1 MAIKIVVAA
10 DLHLGR
16 RSTGIPGDMEVLA
29 AKAAWG
35 RLVHWALDNRVDAV
49 ALAGD
54 VVDQDNAFFESIGPL
69 RRGFDQL
76 GEAGIE
82 VFLVAGNHDYNVLP
96 QLVDAGK
103 PYLHLLG
110 KHGEWE
116 CATLTK
122 NDETVQLVGWSF
134 PSRFVSSSPLPSLR
148 RDLWDANHPAI
159 GMMHGDLYDINS
171 PYCPISQGDLAT
183 TGIKTWILGHIH
195 KPLAVEVAGTSIY
208 YPGSLQAL
216 SAKESGKH
224 GFLLLS
230 VEGSS
235 VTIETLP
242 FSTVRYDLLE
252 IDITLSNTQEALN
265 AALVSAILQ
274 DARTKLSEMDGVQI
288 LSYDLRLIG
297 EHERGTEVINWAAVS
312 RSTLNLPVVP
322 GITAMVRS
330 VSSAIRP
337 AVGDLVEL
345 SREPSPAGL
354 LAGTILAIQN
364 GTSTPLLASLET
376 EWQRERLRLQT
387 SAVYLP
393 LQLSSLQDASEP
405 IAQNYLLRECRRMLA
420 ELLQQ
425 IKTL

>member
-1 MAIKIVVAA
+1 MAIKIIAAA

-16 RSTGIPGDMEVLA
+16 RSTGVSGAMEVLA
-29 AKAAWG
+29 SKAAWD
-35 RLVHWALDNRVDAV
+35 RLVQWAIDNRVDAV

-76 GEAGIE
+76 GEAGIN

-110 KHGEWE
+110 KRGQWE

-134 PSRFVSSSPLPSLR
+134 PSRFVSTSPLPSLR
-148 RDLWDANHPAI
+148 RDLWDANHPVI
-159 GMMHGDLYDINS
+159 GMMHGDLYDIIS
-171 PYCPISQGDLAT
+171 PYCPIAPADLAT
-183 TGIKTWILGHIH
+183 SGIKIWMLGHIH
-195 KPLAVEVAGTSIY
+195 KPAAVEVAGTSIY
-208 YPGSLQAL
+208 YTGSLQAL
-216 SAKESGKH
+216 SAKETGKH

-235 VTIETLP
+235 VTVETLP

-252 IDITLSNTQEALN
+252 IDITQSNTQEALN
-265 AALVSAILQ
+265 AALVSAIHQ
-274 DARTKLSEMDGVQI
+274 DVRTKLSEMDGVQI

-297 EHERGTEVINWAAVS
+297 EHERGTEVINWAAAS
-312 RSTLNLPVVP
+312 RSTLNLSVMP

-364 GTSTPLLASLET
+364 GTSTPLLTSLEA
-376 EWQRERLRLQT
+376 EWQRARLQLQT
-387 SAVYLP
+387 SPVYLP
-393 LQLSSLQDASEP
+393 LQLNSLQSASESN
-405 IAQNYLLRECRRMLA
+405 ARDYLLRECRRTLT

-425 IKTL
+425 IKTS